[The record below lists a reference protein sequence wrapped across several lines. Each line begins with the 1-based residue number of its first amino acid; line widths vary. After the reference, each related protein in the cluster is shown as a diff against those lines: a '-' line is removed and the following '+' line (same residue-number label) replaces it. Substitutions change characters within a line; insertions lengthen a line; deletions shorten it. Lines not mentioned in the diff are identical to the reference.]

1 MTDAYI
7 WLTMAGMGAVT
18 FATRLLPIVL
28 LEKLHP
34 HNAWQRALRFVPPAV
49 LAAIIVPELT
59 AGGYALLSA
68 AGAARL
74 VAAALAAIV
83 AWRTPR
89 VLYPIGT
96 GRAVLWLLQAAMSGQ
111 AAPRAAA
118 AGWYIAIS
126 ATARSAAADC

>member
-59 AGGYALLSA
+59 AGGNALFSA
-68 AGAARL
+68 AGAARI
-74 VAAALAAIV
+74 VAAALAAVV
-83 AWRTPR
+83 AWRTKR
-89 VLYPIGT
+89 VLYTIVT
-96 GRAVLWLLQAAMSGQ
+96 GMAVLWLLQAAMS
-111 AAPRAAA
+111 
-118 AGWYIAIS
+118 
-126 ATARSAAADC
+126 